1 MNRKCSRY
9 GIYIDSLFSHY
20 FVLFG
25 HYVIIRYNPLPENN
39 RTTQEQTMNEK
50 QLAIVAYDNCLA
62 SSITLPCEMLNAAF
76 EANAVQQKEFRDTR
90 QTGTKIYAARKKVTC
105 AGQVVI
111 HSDTHPRELHSPDL
125 VILPAIWRNPL
136 SVIKRERYLLDLLRG
151 WDSNGSLICA
161 VGSSS
166 GFLAEAGLLE
176 NKAATTHWSQMERF
190 RRRYAQVAFKTDFLI
205 TQSGNIFC
213 ASSVNSVADLMIY
226 FIQELFNADIAKKVE
241 ANFSPEIRK
250 PYSSSL
256 FRQGHSSRHTDED
269 IIRLQH
275 WLHENFKQAVT
286 ATEMANMLGMSTRTL
301 NRRFK
306 HSLDRTPIEYIT
318 QLKID
323 HARELLKHSNLS
335 NNEIAMECG
344 FNNASYFSNSFKK
357 ANGTSPSN
365 YRKMVK
371 AKLFSTPG

>member
-1 MNRKCSRY
+1 
-9 GIYIDSLFSHY
+9 
-20 FVLFG
+20 
-25 HYVIIRYNPLPENN
+25 
-39 RTTQEQTMNEK
+39 
-50 QLAIVAYDNCLA
+50 
-62 SSITLPCEMLNAAF
+62 
-76 EANAVQQKEFRDTR
+76 
-90 QTGTKIYAARKKVTC
+90 
-105 AGQVVI
+105 VI
-111 HSDTHPRELHSPDL
+111 HSDTHPRDLQSPEL

-136 SVIKRERYLLDLLRG
+136 SVIKREYYLLERLKA
-151 WDSNGSLICA
+151 WNSEGSLICA

-190 RRRYAQVAFKTDFLI
+190 RRRYSQVEFKTDFLI
-205 TQSGNIFC
+205 TQAENIFC

-226 FIQELFNADIAKKVE
+226 FIEELFSADIAKKVE

-250 PYSSSL
+250 PYSSSF

-275 WLHENFKQAVT
+275 WLHENFKHAVT
-286 ATEMANMLGMSTRTL
+286 AAEMADMFGMSTRTL

-306 HSLDRTPIEYIT
+306 NSLESTPLEYIG

-335 NNEIAMECG
+335 NNEIAIECG
-344 FNNASYFSNSFKK
+344 FNNASYFSSSFKK

-371 AKLFSTPG
+371 AKLFSTPA